1 MLHNLVISKT
11 FQIQRLLNL
20 FPCRVALSQVFC
32 LNHDFVWFG
41 YSISNAL
48 ASASHFCLASMTL
61 WLAWYS
67 LWSCILTQIGGTRH
81 TICMNVYLRIMVVP
95 GTDIIKVH
103 RSAMKVT
110 GMKTYSRIQSESH
123 FPGFAVS
130 VRLNRSAVMLLP
142 PCEGDS
148 KDAWAHVQLLYTCRE
163 ITTLTAGNISIS
175 NVSSG
180 SNIIELFL
188 YIYDSVAWI
197 RQGFADR

>member
-1 MLHNLVISKT
+1 MRHNLVISKT

-32 LNHDFVWFG
+32 LNHDFIWLG

-48 ASASHFCLASMTL
+48 AMASHFCLASMTL
-61 WLAWYS
+61 WLAWYF
-67 LWSCILTQIGGTRH
+67 LWSCVFTRIWGTRH
-81 TICMNVYLRIMVVP
+81 TICMNIYRIIVVP
-95 GTDIIKVH
+95 GTDIIKVQ

-123 FPGFAVS
+123 FPGLAVS

-148 KDAWAHVQLLYTCRE
+148 KEFWANVQLLYTCRE
-163 ITTLTAGNISIS
+163 ITTVTEGNISIT
-175 NVSSG
+175 NVYSG
-180 SNIIELFL
+180 SNI
-188 YIYDSVAWI
+188 V
-197 RQGFADR
+197 